1 MGQKVHPVGFRL
13 GSFKDWQ
20 SKWHDD
26 NNYAELLHEDLA
38 IRSAVRS
45 NYGGAG
51 ISKLEIERGT
61 GEVTVTINTARP
73 GVVIGRGGQR
83 VDEMRG
89 LLEKVTGGKKVRLN
103 IHEIREPELDAYL
116 VARNIADQLERRI
129 SYRRAMKRAI
139 QQTIDAGAKGIKISI
154 SGRLDGHEIA
164 RRTTEH
170 QGSVPLHTLCADID
184 YGLAEALTITGKIG
198 VKAWIYKGNIVPE
211 QRHVVDRETPAEPA
225 EKPGESA

>member
-1 MGQKVHPVGFRL
+1 MGHKVHPVGFRL
-13 GSFKDWQ
+13 GSFKTWQ
-20 SKWHDD
+20 SKWHDEH
-26 NNYAELLHEDLA
+26 NYSALVHEDLA
-38 IRSAVRS
+38 IRSAIQS
-45 NYGGAG
+45 NYTGAG

-61 GEVTVTINTARP
+61 GEVTVTIYTARP

-89 LLEKVTGGKKVRLN
+89 ILEKVAGKKVRLN
-103 IHEIREPELDAYL
+103 IQEIREPELDAYL

-129 SYRRAMKRAI
+129 SYRRAIKRAL
-139 QQTIDAGAKGIKISI
+139 QQTIDAGAKGIKIKI

-164 RRTTEH
+164 RRAMEH

-184 YGLAEALTITGKIG
+184 YGLAEAHTTTGKVG

-211 QRHVVDRETPAEPA
+211 PHYVA
-225 EKPGESA
+225 EKEMLEEAKEPGESS

>member
-13 GSFKDWQ
+13 GSFKTWQ

-26 NNYAELLHEDLA
+26 HHYAALVHEDLSIRSA
-38 IRSAVRS
+38 IRS
-45 NYGGAG
+45 NYSGAG

-61 GEVTVTINTARP
+61 GDVTITIYTARP

-89 LLEKVTGGKKVRLN
+89 ILEKVVGKKVRLN
-103 IHEIREPELDAYL
+103 IQEIREPELDAYL

-129 SYRRAMKRAI
+129 SYRRAMKRAM
-139 QQTIDAGAKGIKISI
+139 QQTMDAGAKGIKIQI

-164 RRTTEH
+164 RRTMEH

-184 YGLAEALTITGKIG
+184 YGLAEALTATGKIG
-198 VKAWIYKGNIVPE
+198 IKAWIFKGLIVPE
-211 QRHVVDRETPAEPA
+211 VRQPVVRERLEAAE
-225 EKPGESA
+225 EPGESS